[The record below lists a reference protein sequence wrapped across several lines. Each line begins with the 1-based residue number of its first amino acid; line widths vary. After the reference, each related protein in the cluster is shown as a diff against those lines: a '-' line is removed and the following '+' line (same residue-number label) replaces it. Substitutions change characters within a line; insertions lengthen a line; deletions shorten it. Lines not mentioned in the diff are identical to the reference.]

1 MYSIFDIISFPC
13 TFVRSF
19 TAFPSTQLNAL
30 LLRRNKLR
38 ACKVGNACYTYIRFL
53 TLFTFLGMCIFPIS
67 ILLKECDIWYS
78 ALVHKSS
85 VRAFLLIT
93 FNLLKKTILS
103 SKLFLYIAWNL
114 HDYIKFKILKYIF
127 LFAVY
132 PYSKFLFLIMMVI
145 SYVCFIWIVVS
156 IELFDECRKKSLID
170 ENLSS

>member
-53 TLFTFLGMCIFPIS
+53 TLFTFLGMCIFPSS

-103 SKLFLYIAWNL
+103 CKLF
-114 HDYIKFKILKYIF
+114 F
-127 LFAVY
+127 VY
-132 PYSKFLFLIMMVI
+132 SLEFRVI
-145 SYVCFIWIVVS
+145 SVYKIFTSLLWWYFLMCALS
-156 IELFDECRKKSLID
+156 ELWLTLSCLMNVEKSLID

>member
-1 MYSIFDIISFPC
+1 MYSLFDIISFPC

-103 SKLFLYIAWNL
+103 SKLFFVYSLELWIS
-114 HDYIKFKILKYIF
+114 HYIF

-132 PYSKFLFLIMMVI
+132 PYSKFLVLIMMVI

-156 IELFDECRKKSLID
+156 IELFDECRKKA
-170 ENLSS
+170 

>member
-93 FNLLKKTILS
+93 FNLLKNTILS
-103 SKLFLYIAWNL
+103 CKLFFVYSLEFWFS
-114 HDYIKFKILKYIF
+114 DYIKFKTLKYISY
-127 LFAVY
+127 LWY
-132 PYSKFLFLIMMVI
+132 ILI
-145 SYVCFIWIVVS
+145 
-156 IELFDECRKKSLID
+156 
-170 ENLSS
+170 

>member
-103 SKLFLYIAWNL
+103 SKLFFVYSHTIISNLKSSNIFFYLRYILIQN
-114 HDYIKFKILKYIF
+114 F
-127 LFAVY
+127 
-132 PYSKFLFLIMMVI
+132 YSLL
-145 SYVCFIWIVVS
+145 WW
-156 IELFDECRKKSLID
+156 
-170 ENLSS
+170 

>member
-103 SKLFLYIAWNL
+103 SKLFLYIAWNFCGISL
-114 HDYIKFKILKYIF
+114 FKISIPYYDGNF
-127 LFAVY
+127 LCMLY
-132 PYSKFLFLIMMVI
+132 LN
-145 SYVCFIWIVVS
+145 CG
-156 IELFDECRKKSLID
+156 
-170 ENLSS
+170 

>member
-1 MYSIFDIISFPC
+1 MYSSFDTISFPC

-53 TLFTFLGMCIFPIS
+53 TLFTFLGMCIFPSS

-103 SKLFLYIAWNL
+103 SKLFFVYSLEFWLSHY
-114 HDYIKFKILKYIF
+114 YIKFKILKYIF
-127 LFAVY
+127 YLRY
-132 PYSKFLFLIMMVI
+132 ILIQNF
-145 SYVCFIWIVVS
+145 S
-156 IELFDECRKKSLID
+156 SL
-170 ENLSS
+170 LWW

>member
-103 SKLFLYIAWNL
+103 SKLFFVYSLELWISHSSNIFFYLRYILIQN
-114 HDYIKFKILKYIF
+114 F
-127 LFAVY
+127 
-132 PYSKFLFLIMMVI
+132 YSLL
-145 SYVCFIWIVVS
+145 WW
-156 IELFDECRKKSLID
+156 
-170 ENLSS
+170 

>member
-103 SKLFLYIAWNL
+103 SKLFFVYRLL
-114 HDYIKFKILKYIF
+114 EYIF

-156 IELFDECRKKSLID
+156 IELFDECRKKA
-170 ENLSS
+170 

>member
-1 MYSIFDIISFPC
+1 MYSIFDTISFPC

-93 FNLLKKTILS
+93 FNLLKKTILRR
-103 SKLFLYIAWNL
+103 KLFFVYSLELWIS
-114 HDYIKFKILKYIF
+114 HYIF

>member
-1 MYSIFDIISFPC
+1 MYSIFDSISFPW

-30 LLRRNKLR
+30 LETKQITSLQSRKCMLHLHSVFNS
-38 ACKVGNACYTYIRFL
+38 
-53 TLFTFLGMCIFPIS
+53 FTCLGMCIFPSS

-103 SKLFLYIAWNL
+103 CKLFFVYSLELFALYP
-114 HDYIKFKILKYIF
+114 YTKFSLRYYDGIF
-127 LFAVY
+127 LCARY
-132 PYSKFLFLIMMVI
+132 LN
-145 SYVCFIWIVVS
+145 CG
-156 IELFDECRKKSLID
+156 
-170 ENLSS
+170 

>member
-1 MYSIFDIISFPC
+1 MYSSFDTISFPC

-53 TLFTFLGMCIFPIS
+53 TLFTFLGMCIFPSS

-103 SKLFLYIAWNL
+103 CKLSFVYSLEFWFSDNMITSNLKPSNTFPICGISLY
-114 HDYIKFKILKYIF
+114 KISR
-127 LFAVY
+127 
-132 PYSKFLFLIMMVI
+132 PYYDGDFSCVHYLN
-145 SYVCFIWIVVS
+145 CG
-156 IELFDECRKKSLID
+156 
-170 ENLSS
+170 

>member
-103 SKLFLYIAWNL
+103 SKLFFVYSL

-127 LFAVY
+127 LLAVY

-156 IELFDECRKKSLID
+156 IELFDECRKKT
-170 ENLSS
+170 